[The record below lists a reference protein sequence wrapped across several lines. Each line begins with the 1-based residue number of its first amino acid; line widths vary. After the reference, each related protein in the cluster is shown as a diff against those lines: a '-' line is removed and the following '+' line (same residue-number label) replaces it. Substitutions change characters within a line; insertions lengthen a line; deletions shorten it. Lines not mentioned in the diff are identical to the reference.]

1 MLKVYLKNKLSL
13 LLFLFILL
21 ACASSFLIKFALA
34 DETVTAAGSESI
46 SYSITLDKATIA
58 KGYTVGAF
66 NDYIKL
72 SLVPGILNEQTGVQI
87 IELNEPMDLPWEIDK
102 VSKVIQFEFLNKAA
116 YDNHKPF
123 YIQLNYDNNNDNY
136 KQVMYF
142 DKGCGCWRP
151 LPTIDYPDKQYVRSL
166 IHLPYARVAVF
177 SYPSVITKG
186 SASWYKYKNG
196 DFAASPDFPK
206 GSKMKVTNTNN
217 NKSVVV
223 TINDYGPDRMA
234 HPDRVIDLDKV
245 AFSKIASLGAGI
257 ANVKINP
264 IYIASGN
271 LYNNVGDYDK
281 KFYTEL
287 RFEVKSAVVL
297 NENTGE
303 VIWAKDSTSTSPL
316 ASLTKLVAIK
326 TFLDTK
332 PTLSTVVGYSK
343 QDEEFN
349 YEYCKPWE
357 SSKLKIE
364 DGDTLTIEDLVYTSL
379 VGSTN
384 NTIESLVR
392 VSGLTREDFINLMN
406 ENVKNWGASSTRF
419 VEPTGLSP
427 ENVSSPLDYAIITKE
442 ILKNPI
448 IQKSS
453 TINEYKFSTINK
465 KVSHRIKNTNKFIEL
480 NRFRITGSKTGYLD
494 EAGYC
499 LMTKVEEGKNAII
512 VVTFGSKTRTQS
524 FQETGDLINYGL
536 RKLNDKIL

>member
-1 MLKVYLKNKLSL
+1 MLKIYLEIKLRL
-13 LLFLFILL
+13 LLFLFILF
-21 ACASSFLIKFALA
+21 ACVGSFLIKFALA
-34 DETVTAAGSESI
+34 DETAVTGGFENLF
-46 SYSITLDKATIA
+46 YSITLDKATIA

-87 IELNEPMDLPWEIDK
+87 IELNEPVDLPWEIDK

-151 LPTIDYPDKQYVRSL
+151 LPTTDYPDKQYVRSL
-166 IHLPYARVAVF
+166 IHLSYARVAVF

-206 GSKMKVTNTNN
+206 GSKIKVTNIDN

-223 TINDYGPDRMA
+223 TINDYGPDRMT

-245 AFSKIASLGAGI
+245 AFNKIASLGAGI

-264 IYIASGN
+264 VYIASGN
-271 LYNNVGDYDK
+271 LYNNVGDFDK
-281 KFYTEL
+281 NFYTEL

-332 PTLSTVVGYSK
+332 PTLSTVVSYSQ

-349 YEYCKPWE
+349 YKYCKPWE

-364 DGDTLTIEDLVYTSL
+364 GGDTLTIEDLVYTSL

-392 VSGLTREDFINLMN
+392 VSGLTRENFINLMN
-406 ENVKNWGASSTRF
+406 ENVKNWGASSTKF

-453 TINEYKFSTINK
+453 TINEYKFTTINK

-499 LMTKVEEGKNAII
+499 LMTKVEEGKNSII